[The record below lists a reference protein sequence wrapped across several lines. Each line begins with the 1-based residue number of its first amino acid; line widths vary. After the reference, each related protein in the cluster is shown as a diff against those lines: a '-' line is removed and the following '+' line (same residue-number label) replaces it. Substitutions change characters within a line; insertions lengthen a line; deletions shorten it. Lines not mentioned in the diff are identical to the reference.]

1 MACRNGHDAGVNGS
15 VDHIVVASADLDVGV
30 RWVEERLGVAPVF
43 GGVHVGV
50 GTRNALLGLGDQY
63 LEVLAL
69 DPGQAKTSSPWSE
82 QIRSLS
88 TPRLWTLAV
97 AKPLQSGKPMSRVRS
112 DGFRLEWEIEF
123 TSTPLFFIDWK
134 ECPRPAGLPR
144 GGRITSLS
152 VTTPEPAML
161 GGVAGVSVHEGWW
174 RVEATV
180 DDTPLS

>member
-1 MACRNGHDAGVNGS
+1 MRGVSGS
-15 VDHIVVASADLDVGV
+15 VDHLVVAAADLDLGV

-50 GTRNALLGLGDQY
+50 GTRNALLSLGDQY

-69 DPGQAKTSSPWSE
+69 DPDQAGTSSAWSE
-82 QIRSLS
+82 QIRRLR
-88 TPRLWTLAV
+88 TPTLWTLAV
-97 AKPLQSGKPMSRVRS
+97 AKPLQDGKLMSRLRS

-134 ECPRPAGLPR
+134 ECPRPAGLPH

-161 GGVAGVSVHEGWW
+161 EGVVGVSVHEGTW

-180 DDTPLS
+180 GDTPLS